1 MKKVKLSLI
10 ANERSRKTSF
20 MKRKN
25 GVLKKLNELSTL
37 CGVQACALIYSP
49 YQSVPESWP
58 STRGAKEV
66 ASKFM
71 EMPSTTRAKK
81 MMSQE
86 TYLMERITKAKEQLK
101 NLVVEN
107 RDLQVRRFMFDC
119 LEGKMSDYRYDAK
132 DLQDL
137 LCCINQYLNQLNGR
151 IEIIKET
158 GESSSVSPFPTTIG
172 VGDIFDAASPSSS
185 YVSPFPTTIG
195 VGDIFDAASPSVL
208 AADMTPSV
216 VADASLVTAP
226 SGFFDHIQ
234 YQDMNM
240 NQNQHGPIQNHVP
253 TNFCDFFQNHNINNV
268 QYQAPYNLFGQ
279 IQQGSYNMNLNQDYS
294 NYNLNLNLNLNS
306 NQQQSFMNQMVEQ
319 QMGYAGG
326 RANIPFMDGNHYNYH
341 QLPVVDLASTSYMPS
356 ITTTATGVYD
366 PYINNN
372 L

>member
-1 MKKVKLSLI
+1 MGMKKVNLSLI

-25 GVLKKLNELSTL
+25 GVVKKLNELSTL

-58 STRGAKEV
+58 STKGAKEV

-71 EMPSTTRAKK
+71 EMPSTARAKK

-107 RDLQVRRFMFDC
+107 RESQVRRFMFDC

-137 LCCINQYLNQLNGR
+137 LCCINRYLDQLNGR

-172 VGDIFDAASPSSS
+172 LVDIL
-185 YVSPFPTTIG
+185 
-195 VGDIFDAASPSVL
+195 DAASPSVL
-208 AADMTPSV
+208 AADMTPSF

-226 SGFFDHIQ
+226 SGFSDHIQ
-234 YQDMNM
+234 YQEMNM
-240 NQNQHGPIQNHVP
+240 NQNHHEPIQHHVP
-253 TNFCDFFQNHNINNV
+253 TNFCDFFQNQNINNV
-268 QYQAPYNLFGQ
+268 QYQAPYNLFDQ
-279 IQQGSYNMNLNQDYS
+279 IQQGSYNMNINQDYS

-306 NQQQSFMNQMVEQ
+306 NQQQSLMNPMVEQ
-319 QMGYAGG
+319 HMGYAGG
-326 RANIPFMDGNHYNYH
+326 RASIPFMDGNHYNYH

-356 ITTTATGVYD
+356 ITTTTTGVYD

>member
-1 MKKVKLSLI
+1 MGMKKVKLSLI

-25 GVLKKLNELSTL
+25 GVFKKLNELSTL

-58 STRGAKEV
+58 STKGAKEV

-71 EMPSTTRAKK
+71 EMPSTARNKK

-86 TYLMERITKAKEQLK
+86 AYLMERITKAKEQLK

-107 RDLQVRRFMFDC
+107 KESQLRRFMFDC

-137 LCCINQYLNQLNGR
+137 LCCINRYLDQLNRR
-151 IEIIKET
+151 IEILKET

-172 VGDIFDAASPSSS
+172 VADIL
-185 YVSPFPTTIG
+185 
-195 VGDIFDAASPSVL
+195 DAASPSVF
-208 AADMTPSV
+208 AADMTPSHV
-216 VADASLVTAP
+216 VADASPVTAP

-240 NQNQHGPIQNHVP
+240 NQNQHEPIQHHVP
-253 TNFCDFFQNHNINNV
+253 TNFCEFFQNQNINNV
-268 QYQAPYNLFGQ
+268 QYQAPYNLFDQ

-294 NYNLNLNLNLNS
+294 NYNMNLNLNLTS
-306 NQQQSFMNQMVEQ
+306 NQQQSFMNPMVEQ

-326 RANIPFMDGNHYNYH
+326 RASIPFMDGNYYNYH

-356 ITTTATGVYD
+356 ITTTTTGVYD

>member
-1 MKKVKLSLI
+1 MGMKKVNLSLI

-25 GVLKKLNELSTL
+25 GILKKLNELSTL

-58 STRGAKEV
+58 STNGAKEV

-71 EMPSTTRAKK
+71 EMPSTARAKK

-107 RDLQVRRFMFDC
+107 RELQVRRFMFDC

-132 DLQDL
+132 DLKDL
-137 LCCINQYLNQLNGR
+137 LCYINQYLDQLNGR
-151 IEIIKET
+151 IEILKET
-158 GESSSVSPFPTTIG
+158 GESSSVSPFPAAIG
-172 VGDIFDAASPSSS
+172 VVDIPDVASPSIL
-185 YVSPFPTTIG
+185 V
-195 VGDIFDAASPSVL
+195 
-208 AADMTPSV
+208 ADMTPSV
-216 VADASLVTAP
+216 GADASP
-226 SGFFDHIQ
+226 
-234 YQDMNM
+234 
-240 NQNQHGPIQNHVP
+240 
-253 TNFCDFFQNHNINNV
+253 NINNV
-268 QYQAPYNLFGQ
+268 QYQAPYNLFDQ

-306 NQQQSFMNQMVEQ
+306 NQQQSFMNPMVEQ

-326 RANIPFMDGNHYNYH
+326 RASIPFMDGNPYNYH

-356 ITTTATGVYD
+356 ITTTTTGVYD

>member
-1 MKKVKLSLI
+1 
-10 ANERSRKTSF
+10 

-25 GVLKKLNELSTL
+25 GILKKLNELSTL

-58 STRGAKEV
+58 STKGAKEV

-71 EMPSTTRAKK
+71 EMPSTARAKK

-101 NLVVEN
+101 NRVMEN
-107 RDLQVRRFMFDC
+107 TELQVRRFMFDC

-137 LCCINQYLNQLNGR
+137 LCYINQYLDQLNGR
-151 IEIIKET
+151 IEILNET
-158 GESSSVSPFPTTIG
+158 GESSSASPFPATIG
-172 VGDIFDAASPSSS
+172 VVDIPD
-185 YVSPFPTTIG
+185 V
-195 VGDIFDAASPSVL
+195 ASPSVL
-208 AADMTPSV
+208 VADMTPSV
-216 VADASLVTAP
+216 GADASL
-226 SGFFDHIQ
+226 
-234 YQDMNM
+234 
-240 NQNQHGPIQNHVP
+240 
-253 TNFCDFFQNHNINNV
+253 NINNV
-268 QYQAPYNLFGQ
+268 QYQAPYNLFDQ

-306 NQQQSFMNQMVEQ
+306 NQQQSFMNPMVEQ
-319 QMGYAGG
+319 QIGYAGG
-326 RANIPFMDGNHYNYH
+326 RASIPFMDGNPYNYH
-341 QLPVVDLASTSYMPS
+341 QLPVVDLASTSYMPT
-356 ITTTATGVYD
+356 ITTTTTGVYD

>member
-1 MKKVKLSLI
+1 MGMKKVNLSLI
-10 ANERSRKTSF
+10 ATERSRKNSF

-25 GVLKKLNELSTL
+25 GILKKLNELSTL

-58 STRGAKEV
+58 STKGAKEV

-71 EMPSTTRAKK
+71 EMPSTARAKK

-101 NLVVEN
+101 NRVMEN
-107 RDLQVRRFMFDC
+107 TELQVRRFMFDC

-137 LCCINQYLNQLNGR
+137 LCYINQYLDQLNGR
-151 IEIIKET
+151 IEILKET
-158 GESSSVSPFPTTIG
+158 GESSSASPFPATIG
-172 VGDIFDAASPSSS
+172 VVDIPD
-185 YVSPFPTTIG
+185 V
-195 VGDIFDAASPSVL
+195 ASPSVL
-208 AADMTPSV
+208 VADMTPSV
-216 VADASLVTAP
+216 GADASLVTAP
-226 SGFFDHIQ
+226 NGFSDHIQ
-234 YQDMNM
+234 YQEMNM
-240 NQNQHGPIQNHVP
+240 NQNHHEPIQHHVP
-253 TNFCDFFQNHNINNV
+253 TNFCDFFQNQNINNV
-268 QYQAPYNLFGQ
+268 QYQAPYNLFDQ

-306 NQQQSFMNQMVEQ
+306 NQQQSFMNPMVEQ
-319 QMGYAGG
+319 QIGYAGG
-326 RANIPFMDGNHYNYH
+326 RASIPFMDGNPYNYH
-341 QLPVVDLASTSYMPS
+341 QLPVVDFASTSYMPT
-356 ITTTATGVYD
+356 ITTTTTGVYD